1 MKEQKQVNI
10 AVIGL
15 GQVAQLVHI
24 PIWVKMPNV
33 DVIGVYDTNKPRAK
47 GIAEKL
53 GAKVYGSTDALF
65 NDPEIDAVHICTP
78 THTHTQYVLEAL
90 AAGKHALVE
99 RPIAR
104 NLQETLDIHQAAK
117 KSDRVVMVGMNHRFR
132 PDAMILK
139 SFLDN
144 HDLGDVYY
152 IRAGWNKPIRDA
164 HSWRLKKAQSG
175 GGVLMDLGIIMVD
188 LALWLTNFPKIE
200 SVSAITF
207 HHNVDT
213 VEDTAIFQARFKGG
227 IISIDCSWSPMVESD
242 DQWLRL
248 VGTEGSARL
257 FPFKIHKNMHDNLVD
272 ITPHTSDS
280 EKINYKK
287 SYENELRHFIGAVRG
302 IHPAT
307 CTPADAVE
315 RMLLI
320 DAFYQSAKQGKEIA
334 VSKL

>member
-1 MKEQKQVNI
+1 
-10 AVIGL
+10 
-15 GQVAQLVHI
+15 
-24 PIWVKMPNV
+24 
-33 DVIGVYDTNKPRAK
+33 
-47 GIAEKL
+47 
-53 GAKVYGSTDALF
+53 
-65 NDPEIDAVHICTP
+65 
-78 THTHTQYVLEAL
+78 
-90 AAGKHALVE
+90 
-99 RPIAR
+99 
-104 NLQETLDIHQAAK
+104 
-117 KSDRVVMVGMNHRFR
+117 
-132 PDAMILK
+132 
-139 SFLDN
+139 
-144 HDLGDVYY
+144 
-152 IRAGWNKPIRDA
+152 
-164 HSWRLKKAQSG
+164 
-175 GGVLMDLGIIMVD
+175 
-188 LALWLTNFPKIE
+188 
-200 SVSAITF
+200 
-207 HHNVDT
+207 
-213 VEDTAIFQARFKGG
+213 
-227 IISIDCSWSPMVESD
+227 MVESD